1 VVSAS
6 KLALISKLC
15 APMQV
20 LEFQKHLVARMSSS
34 PQSSS
39 AQVEFLVNGERV
51 QAKACLYTTLLDFLR
66 ARGLTGSKEGCAEG
80 ECGAC
85 AVVMVKG
92 NNGGSAYCPV
102 NSCLM
107 LLPMAAGQEFYTV
120 EALAGHNGLAAVQQA
135 MVEHG
140 GSQCGY
146 CTPGFVMSLFAEHYR
161 PGRTGPCDPQ
171 AMAGNL
177 CRCTG
182 YRPIRDAALSLGPA
196 PADSF
201 RERLSRPAP
210 EVGPAM
216 FELQSASFHRPGTL
230 DECLALLAASP
241 DAHVVAGATDLAVES
256 NLRGR
261 RFSGLVSVEALS
273 ELRTFRETDD
283 EVELGAALTLS
294 EIEARWKNAPTVLHH
309 WMELFASPLIR
320 NRATLGG
327 NLATASPIGDAAPL
341 LLAFDAQLR
350 IARANGQRTIPL
362 ASFFRA
368 YRQTAL
374 ASGELLVS
382 VHLPKPFPQHVRFF
396 KVAKRRMDDIST
408 VAAAFA
414 ADLDPAGRITRA
426 RLAYG
431 GVAPVPLR
439 VVQAEE
445 VLRGRA
451 WDEFAIQRAQQIL
464 EQTLQPISDH
474 RGSAAYRLALAQSLL
489 KKFWWEQHD
498 EAVA

>member
-1 VVSAS
+1 M
-6 KLALISKLC
+6 
-15 APMQV
+15 P
-20 LEFQKHLVARMSSS
+20 SS
-34 PQSSS
+34 PQSGT
-39 AQVEFLVNGERV
+39 AKVEFLLNGERV
-51 QAKACLYTTLLDFLR
+51 QAEPCLHITLLDFLR

-85 AVVMVKG
+85 AVVMVRQ
-92 NNGGSAYCPV
+92 NGAGSAYLPL

-107 LLPMAAGQEFYTV
+107 LLPMAAGQEIYTV
-120 EALAGHNGLAAVQQA
+120 EAVSRGNGLAAVQQA
-135 MVEHG
+135 MVDHG

-146 CTPGFVMSLFAEHYR
+146 CTPGFVMSLFAEYYR
-161 PGRTGPCDPQ
+161 PGRTGPCDPH
-171 AMAGNL
+171 ATAGNL

-182 YRPIRDAALSLGPA
+182 YRPIRDAALSLGSA
-196 PADSF
+196 PNDSF

-210 EVGPAM
+210 EMAPFSLEAQGGN
-216 FELQSASFHRPGTL
+216 FHRPGTL
-230 DECLALLAASP
+230 AECLRLLAANP
-241 DAHVVAGATDLAVES
+241 DARLIAGATDLAVES

-261 RFSGLVSVEALS
+261 RFSDLISVKALS
-273 ELRTFRETDD
+273 ELRVFRENDT

-294 EIEARWKNAPTVLHH
+294 EIQTHWSTAPPAFAE
-309 WMELFASPLIR
+309 WFELFASPLIR

-341 LLAFDAQLR
+341 LLALDAQVR
-350 IARANGQRTIPL
+350 IAGPQSQRTVPL
-362 ASFFRA
+362 STFFTG
-368 YRQTAL
+368 YRKTAL
-374 ASGELLVS
+374 AMGELIVS
-382 VHLPKPFPQHVRFF
+382 VLLPKPFPQQTRFF

-408 VAAAFA
+408 VAAGFSV
-414 ADLDPAGRITRA
+414 DLDLNGRVQRV

-439 VVQAEE
+439 ALKAEE
-445 VLRGRA
+445 SLLGREWNEA
-451 WDEFAIQRAQQIL
+451 AVHKAQEIL

-489 KKFWWEQHD
+489 EKFFSEQHE